1 MSLSITLVIV
11 AQFLIGFGVV
21 TRLRVATNGFSLAGL
36 SMLAGMGVSSVL
48 PFIVQ
53 FVHLPIA
60 PKSVFFG
67 LGLVALLSL
76 LLLRGQLIYLREIA
90 AWSRLSV
97 RLCELPFL
105 AFWAYLLFIS
115 AWKCAWFPNQPFDTI
130 VGPDLVATFA
140 VKEHTLVS
148 SVFTEHLSS
157 VSVFSNQPFYAPF
170 TAMQQVIYL
179 LAAEGHGPFAFGK
192 VWLTVLVVAFGLFFY
207 GELRE
212 RIHPLLA
219 GILVTLLACAP
230 ELFAYTLLVQTD
242 WANAAFF
249 AAGVILLERYL
260 ESAQRGYLT
269 GSALLFAM
277 ACWTRTET
285 IFFVPIGSLLVF
297 AKTIR
302 SSPAT
307 AIKRS
312 VGLFLACLL
321 PVLFWNYSFL
331 RGYVPLP
338 PHASLG
344 SIHGITEGYVP
355 HLLQIYKSMNAQ
367 VVFDAD
373 YWNYAVPI
381 FLFLTVLNVISFR
394 DKHGLSL
401 LIWIAAVYILFGL
414 FIQHIDGANVPYT
427 FRRGFFKLLFLMYVY
442 LGTTSLFRWLST
454 WLYRWEGRPD
464 NSTVSVKAG
473 S

>member
-1 MSLSITLVIV
+1 MSLPLAFVII
-11 AQFLIGFGVV
+11 AQFLIGFGLV
-21 TRLRVATNGFSLAGL
+21 TRLCVATNGFSLVGL
-36 SMLAGMGVSSVL
+36 SMLVGLGISSVV

-53 FVHLPIA
+53 FAHLPIA
-60 PKSVFFG
+60 PAPVFIG
-67 LGLVALLSL
+67 LGVLAFFSL
-76 LLLRGQLIYLREIA
+76 LLLGGQLTYLREVA
-90 AWSRLSV
+90 SWSQLSV

-105 AFWAYLLFIS
+105 AFWCYLLFIS

-140 VKEHTLVS
+140 IREHTLVS
-148 SVFTEHLSS
+148 SVFTEHLLS

-179 LAAEGHGPFAFGK
+179 LAAEDHGPFAFGK
-192 VWLTVLVVAFGLFFY
+192 VWLTVLVVAFGMFLY
-207 GELRE
+207 AELRD

-219 GILVTLLACAP
+219 GVLVTLLACTP
-230 ELFAYTLLVQTD
+230 ELFAYTLLLQTD

-260 ESAQRGYLT
+260 KSAQRGNLI
-269 GSALLFAM
+269 GSALLFAL

-285 IFFVPIGSLLVF
+285 IFFVPVGASLVF

-302 SSPAT
+302 SAPAT
-307 AIKRS
+307 AISRS
-312 VGLFLACLL
+312 ASFFLASLL
-321 PVLFWNYSFL
+321 PVLFWNYGFL
-331 RGYVPLP
+331 RSYVPLP

-344 SIHGITEGYVP
+344 SVHGITAGYVL

-381 FLFLTVLNVISFR
+381 FLVLTVLNVCIFR
-394 DKHGLSL
+394 DKRGLTI

-427 FRRGFFKLLFLMYVY
+427 FRRGFFKLLFLMYFY

-454 WLYRWEGRPD
+454 WLYRWERRPEYATLD
-464 NSTVSVKAG
+464 VQPG